1 MSERLRPISHPGQA
15 ETLVHF
21 TGRARKQYAPEVYF
35 LTPAGI
41 LDLIVTEER
50 LLAKPTFGTDRR
62 VVCLSESDTSGVEAL
77 LSTGQFEGWGVV
89 LRRDWVWR
97 MGGGPIWYARDDAW
111 QAVRDRD
118 DQDLLQWMVR
128 TSPHTADWLHERE
141 WRIPISDDYLELSL
155 EAVVALLVS
164 DPEWQPFR
172 PTPTV
177 QWGDGQL
184 AAVEVTNYIA
194 SEVPRWYWD
203 GRRIAILPPL
213 PFEEALQGF
222 VEW

>member
-1 MSERLRPISHPGQA
+1 MSESLRPITHPGQA

-35 LTPAGI
+35 LTPTGI

-62 VVCLSESDTSGVEAL
+62 VVCLSESDIRGVEAL

-89 LRRDWVWR
+89 LHREWVWR
-97 MGGGPIWYARDDAW
+97 VGGGPIWYARDDVW
-111 QAVRDRD
+111 QTVRERD

-128 TSPHTADWLHERE
+128 TSPQTADWLHERE
-141 WRIPISDDYLELSL
+141 WRIPVLDDYLDLSL
-155 EAVVALLVS
+155 DGIAALLVS
-164 DPEWQPFR
+164 DPDWQPFR
-172 PTPTV
+172 PSATT

-184 AAVEVTNYIA
+184 AAVEITNYIA

-203 GRRIAILPPL
+203 GQQIEVLPPL
-213 PFEEALQGF
+213 PVQVELLGF
-222 VEW
+222 VDW